1 MGRAYQ
7 NRKQSMAKT
16 ADAKTKIYSRY
27 GREIYVCAKS
37 GGTDPSG
44 NLSLRS
50 MIERAKKDQVPA
62 HVIEKAI
69 EKAKGGVGE
78 DFATARY
85 EGFGPGGTIVLVD
98 CLTDNPNR
106 TIGDVRNCFTKTKTK
121 LGTPGTVMHQ
131 FDHAAIFAFKGTEDA
146 ALEALLMDDVDV
158 TDIETDGDTV
168 TVFVPQSE
176 YGKARQALITAFGDI
191 DFEVDEIQFVPKTAT
206 PISGDD
212 IATMEK
218 LIEMLNDVEDV
229 QNIYHDAA
237 Y

>member
-16 ADAKTKIYSRY
+16 ADAKTKVYSRY

-78 DFATARY
+78 DFTAARY
-85 EGFGPGGTIVLVD
+85 EGFGPGGCVMLVD

-106 TIGDVRNCFTKTKTK
+106 TIGDVRNCFTKTKCK

-131 FDHAAIFAFKGTEDA
+131 FDHAAIFAFDGTEDA
-146 ALEALLMDDVDV
+146 ALEALLTDDVDV
-158 TDIETDGDTV
+158 TEIESEDGKV
-168 TVFVPQSE
+168 TVFVPNSE
-176 YGKARQALITAFGDI
+176 YNKARQALVNAFGEI
-191 DFEVDEIQFVPKTAT
+191 EFEVDEIQFVPKGST
-206 PISGDD
+206 PLTGDD

-229 QNIYHDAA
+229 QNIYHDAE